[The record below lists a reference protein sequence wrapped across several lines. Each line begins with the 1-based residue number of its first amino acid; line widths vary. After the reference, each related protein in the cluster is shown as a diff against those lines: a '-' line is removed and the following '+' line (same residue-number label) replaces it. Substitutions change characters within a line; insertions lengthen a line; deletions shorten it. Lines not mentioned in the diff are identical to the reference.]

1 MYSFVT
7 IRCSCCGTVM
17 YNLPQNKIDEFEHIN
32 LVCEDCVENGDMENS
47 FIAEKVETFMK
58 LNINQRRPKYEIRN

>member
-7 IRCSCCGTVM
+7 IRCSWCGAVM
-17 YNLPQNKIDEFEHIN
+17 YNLPQNKIDEFEHFN
-32 LVCEDCVENGDMENS
+32 LVCEDCVENGDMKNS

-58 LNINQRRPKYEIRN
+58 LTINQRRPKYEIRN